1 MKQGYGAAAAP
12 VCTTVYEDE
21 CTTVS
26 EQKIL
31 RIFCGA
37 IVINCVAE

>member
-21 CTTVS
+21 CTTVNK
-26 EQKIL
+26 QQMKIEYDK
-31 RIFCGA
+31 I
-37 IVINCVAE
+37 E